1 MDPDI
6 SNGFEPFPTY
16 PKRENLEFPNEI
28 KGNWKNWKR
37 AAKYCILEF
46 FYFENTF
53 WVITPRI
60 SFRPKCWK
68 NFDKKSVIL
77 CKQKYFSNSI
87 WKWSWSEHFLNF
99 SALTF
104 FGFSNDIL
112 YFLLVKIRKIRTKT
126 VNFDHLIFQHRAEKI
141 FEFFYLKLPPWLIK
155 NKNMIFSL
163 FKNALFLNK
172 NIE

>member
-1 MDPDI
+1 
-6 SNGFEPFPTY
+6 
-16 PKRENLEFPNEI
+16 
-28 KGNWKNWKR
+28 
-37 AAKYCILEF
+37 
-46 FYFENTF
+46 
-53 WVITPRI
+53 VITPRI

-104 FGFSNDIL
+104 LLFLNKFL
-112 YFLLVKIRKIRTKT
+112 YFSLVKIRKIRTKT

-141 FEFFYLKLPPWLIK
+141 LEFFYLKLPPWLIQ
-155 NKNMIFSL
+155 NKNMIFPFL
-163 FKNALFLNK
+163 KMPFFEQKHWIILNAYFRYLWY
-172 NIE
+172 NIPHALKRDEI